1 MLKSVLQALQVPD
14 LRRRVLFTLA
24 MLLVFRLIAHIPVPF
39 LDPTALASLREALQ
53 SNQLAQLL
61 NIFAGGALQNLS
73 VASMGVYPYITAQII
88 VQLLQPLIPALN
100 DLRKEGEQGRIKI
113 NQITFVATIPMA
125 LLSAYGQTLT
135 LERSLGNG
143 QMLFSTPFDIINN
156 FLPTFTVLATM
167 LAGTMFLVW
176 LGEQIQSYGIGNGI
190 SMIIFAGIVSG
201 LPSLILQGFT
211 TVETGGVEQIIG
223 ILAFLLI
230 ALLTIVGIVMMNE
243 GQRRIPVQYAKRV
256 RGNRQY
262 GGQTSHIPLKVNMAG
277 MIPLIFAQSI
287 IIFPGTLASYG
298 CPEVT
303 APADASVLKQIACFT
318 YQSFS
323 PQYGSGTLV
332 YTISLFVLV
341 FFFTYFY
348 TKVIFEQQ
356 DIPNTLQKNGGF
368 IMGVRPG
375 KNTEAH
381 LDQIVSRLTRT
392 GAVFLGLIAVL
403 PFLTQ
408 AITGVQIGLGATGLL
423 IVVGVAIDTLR
434 QLEAQ
439 MVMRNYEGFLGNR

>member
-1 MLKSVLQALQVPD
+1 VLQALQVPD

-318 YQSFS
+318 YQTFS

-368 IMGVRPG
+368 ILGVRPG